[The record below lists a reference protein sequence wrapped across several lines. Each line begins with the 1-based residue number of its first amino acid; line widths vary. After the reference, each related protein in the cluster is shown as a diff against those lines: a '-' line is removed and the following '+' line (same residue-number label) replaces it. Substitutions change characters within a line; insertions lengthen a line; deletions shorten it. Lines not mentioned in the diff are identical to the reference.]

1 MKDFETEAGKAAY
14 IVAYGAVRGIKDRG
28 DYGRVVARLLSDM
41 VNSEAGWETSAFVE
55 FWNQEHRTLQQG
67 FTQLVARWLDN
78 LNKREKDGFYDA
90 RNAYSMGFAKGAMEG
105 LKEFKF
111 TPDCMSMGLPSN
123 PYEYDFDSYGD
134 EIGFPHI

>member
-1 MKDFETEAGKAAY
+1 MMSFGTEAAKTAY
-14 IVAYGAVRGIKDRG
+14 NEAYTALRGIKDRG
-28 DYGRVVARLLSDM
+28 DYGRAVARILSDM
-41 VNSEAGWETSAFVE
+41 VNSEMGHETSAFVE
-55 FWNQEHRTLQQG
+55 FWNSEHRTLQQG

-111 TPDCMSMGLPSN
+111 TPDCMAMGLPGN